1 VETLTPQ
8 VTAAPGS
15 YIITWPLEPEPVQFG
30 AKRVH
35 QHTDGRLT
43 GVVSISVG
51 RNSHEVALAH
61 SQLNLASS
69 QSRRGI
75 AKALEE
81 RYPLPDDLPWDQVV
95 ETSCRLIMER
105 EDEGEPVTELE
116 RTQATEV
123 RYLIPGLILDRMPT
137 VVYGPG
143 ANGKSLLALLLAL
156 LVHNGID
163 LSAQAAPQRN
173 VLVLDYE
180 ADVDEA
186 ARRATMLAAG
196 IERSAPITGLRLPL
210 FRRCLRPLM
219 SEVTELAGIML
230 EYRIGLVIVD
240 SFGPAVAA
248 DVTMSEQTLAYFAA
262 LRQLCSVTGAASL
275 TLSHVTKQDR
285 REPGAHRL
293 PYGSVY
299 VENSARAMFE
309 LRREDIQKRMRISLL
324 PRKCNVAELE
334 PRGYEFAFGTEAIL
348 TKVVKAEDVTVD
360 QSATRE
366 LILEELA
373 KGPARVQELID
384 AIGESGPAVRMAL
397 SRLNKEGLVTNT

>member
-1 VETLTPQ
+1 METLTPQ

-43 GVVSISVG
+43 GIVSISVG

-105 EDEGEPVTELE
+105 EDQGEPVVELE

-123 RYLIPGLILDRMPT
+123 QYLIPGLLLDRMPT
-137 VVYGPG
+137 VIYGPG
-143 ANGKSLLALLLAL
+143 AHGKSLLALLLAL

-163 LSAQAAPQRN
+163 LDAEDAPHRN

-186 ARRATMLAAG
+186 ARRATLLAAG

-210 FRRCLRPLM
+210 FRRCLRPLV
-219 SEVTELAGIML
+219 SEVTELAAMML
-230 EYRIGLVIVD
+230 DYRIGLVIVD
-240 SFGPAVAA
+240 S
-248 DVTMSEQTLAYFAA
+248 
-262 LRQLCSVTGAASL
+262 
-275 TLSHVTKQDR
+275 
-285 REPGAHRL
+285 
-293 PYGSVY
+293 
-299 VENSARAMFE
+299 
-309 LRREDIQKRMRISLL
+309 
-324 PRKCNVAELE
+324 
-334 PRGYEFAFGTEAIL
+334 
-348 TKVVKAEDVTVD
+348 
-360 QSATRE
+360 
-366 LILEELA
+366 
-373 KGPARVQELID
+373 
-384 AIGESGPAVRMAL
+384 
-397 SRLNKEGLVTNT
+397 